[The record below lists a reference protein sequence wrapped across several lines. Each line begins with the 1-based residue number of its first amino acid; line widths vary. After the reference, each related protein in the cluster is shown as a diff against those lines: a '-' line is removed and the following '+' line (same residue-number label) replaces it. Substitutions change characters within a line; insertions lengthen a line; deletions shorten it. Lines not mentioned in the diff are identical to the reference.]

1 VRRPLAVLLLALA
14 LVAPA
19 VPAAAQQAAA
29 PVDPATTACP
39 PSVVPGGRY
48 DDVPPDGAQALAVD
62 CLTAHGLLRGRTD
75 AVFDRLS
82 GMPRAQ
88 VAVLLDR
95 VSAYAVQASGS
106 GAARTGSASFDDL
119 AAEPAEVRE
128 AVGRLVEEGVLR
140 GSRDGDRQVFR
151 PRELISRGQMAAV
164 LRRSLDA
171 VSRLATGTPAPRR
184 APVDAFDDDG
194 GSVFEDD
201 IGVVAA
207 EGLAAGTGPRR
218 FEPGRPV
225 TRQQMAL
232 FVARLLEVE
241 AAAGR
246 VPPRWAPGGGPLTR
260 RPVALPGTPTEV
272 ARGLSVPW
280 SLAPLPGGGAL
291 VSERDSALLKRVDAG
306 GAVTVLGQV
315 PGVVPGGEGGLLG
328 LALSPSFGTDG
339 LVYAYLTSSS
349 DNRVVRFRLAPGP
362 TGVEPVVTG
371 IPKGSIHNGGR
382 LRFGPDGLLH
392 VGTGDAGVSSR
403 APDPASL
410 AGKVL
415 RVAPDGAVPTGQGS
429 RVLSRG
435 HRNVQGLAFDDEGR
449 LWASELGQST
459 FDEVNLVRPGRDHGW
474 PAVEGLGRRAPYVDP
489 QVTWSPA
496 EASPS
501 GAIFAAGSLWVAAL
515 RGQRL
520 WQVPLAGPPSAGVAA
535 RPRAHLVGAAGRLR
549 DVQQVA
555 DGSLWVLTNESD
567 ARVLRVPLS

>member
-1 VRRPLAVLLLALA
+1 VRRYLLVPVLALA
-14 LVAPA
+14 VVAPA
-19 VPAAAQQAAA
+19 LPAVAQEAAA
-29 PVDPATTACP
+29 PVDPAATACP
-39 PSVVPGGRY
+39 PGQVPGGRY
-48 DDVPPDGAQALAVD
+48 DDVPPDGEQALAVD

-75 AVFDRLS
+75 AVFDRVA

-106 GAARTGSASFDDL
+106 RAARTGTASFDDL
-119 AAEPAEVRE
+119 GSEPAEVRA

-140 GSRDGDRQVFR
+140 GSREGDRQVFR
-151 PRELISRGQMAAV
+151 PRELLSRGQMAAV
-164 LRRSLDA
+164 LRRSLDG
-171 VSRLATGTPAPRR
+171 VSRLATGSAAPRR
-184 APVDAFDDDG
+184 APVDAFDDDE

-218 FEPGRPV
+218 FTPGAPV

-246 VPPRWAPGGGPLTR
+246 VPPRWASGGGPLTSR
-260 RPVALPGTPTEV
+260 AVAVPGAATEV
-272 ARGLSVPW
+272 ARGLSLPW

-291 VSERDSALLKRVDAG
+291 VSERDSALVKRVDPDG
-306 GAVTVLGQV
+306 RVTTLGAV
-315 PGVVPGGEGGLLG
+315 PGVVAGGEGGLLG
-328 LALSPSFGTDG
+328 LALSPSFASDG

-362 TGVEPVVTG
+362 VEVRTVLTG
-371 IPKGSIHNGGR
+371 IPKASIHNGGR
-382 LRFGPDGLLH
+382 LRFGPDGMLY
-392 VGTGDAGVSSR
+392 VGTGDAAVTSR
-403 APDPASL
+403 ASDPGSL
-410 AGKVL
+410 GGKVL
-415 RVAPDGAVPTGQGS
+415 RTTPDGGVPAGQAS

-435 HRNVQGLAFDDEGR
+435 HRNVQGLAFDDAGR

-459 FDEVNLVRPGRDHGW
+459 FDEVNLVRAGRDHGW
-474 PAVEGLGRRAPYVDP
+474 PVVEGLGRRAPYVDP

-501 GAIFAAGSLWVAAL
+501 GATVAAGSLWVAAL

-520 WQVPLAGPPSAGVAA
+520 WQVPLAGEPSAAVAA

-555 DGSLWVLTNESD
+555 DGSLWVLTNEPD

>member
-1 VRRPLAVLLLALA
+1 MRRSVLVPLLVLALA
-14 LVAPA
+14 APA
-19 VPAAAQQAAA
+19 APAGAQEAAA
-29 PVDPATTACP
+29 PVDVTATACP
-39 PSVVPGGRY
+39 PSAVPGGRY
-48 DDVPPDGAQALAVD
+48 DDVLPGGEQALAVD
-62 CLTAHGLLRGRTD
+62 CLTVHGLLRGRTD
-75 AVFDRLS
+75 ALFDRLS
-82 GMPRAQ
+82 GIPRAQ

-106 GAARTGSASFDDL
+106 GAVRSGTAAFDDL
-119 AAEPAEVRE
+119 DSEPAEVRE

-140 GSRDGDRQVFR
+140 GSRDGDREVFR
-151 PRELISRGQMAAV
+151 PRELLSRGQMAAV

-171 VSRLATGTPAPRR
+171 VSRLATGTAAPRR
-184 APVDAFDDDG
+184 APVDAFDDDA

-218 FEPGRPV
+218 FDPGSPV

-232 FVARLLEVE
+232 FAARLLEVE

-246 VPPRWAPGGGPLTR
+246 VPARWAPGGGPLTQGA
-260 RPVALPGTPTEV
+260 VAVPGAPAEV

-291 VSERDSALLKRVDAG
+291 VSERDSALLKRVAADG
-306 GAVTVLGQV
+306 TVTTLGQV

-328 LALSPSFGTDG
+328 LALSPSFATDG
-339 LVYAYLTSSS
+339 LVYAYVTASA

-362 TGVEPVVTG
+362 TAVEPVLTG

-382 LRFGPDGLLH
+382 LRFGPDGMLY
-392 VGTGDAGVSSR
+392 VGTGDAAVPSR
-403 APDPASL
+403 APDPGSL

-415 RVAPDGAVPTGQGS
+415 RVTPGGGVPAGSTS
-429 RVLSRG
+429 RVWSRG
-435 HRNVQGLAFDDEGR
+435 HRNVQGLAFDEAGR

-459 FDEVNLVRPGRDHGW
+459 ADEVALVRPGRDHGW
-474 PAVEGLGRRAPYVDP
+474 PAVEGLGRRSPYVDP
-489 QVTWSPA
+489 QVTWAPA

-501 GAIFAAGSLWVAAL
+501 GATHAAGSLWVAAL

-520 WQVPLAGPPSAGVAA
+520 WQVPLAGEPSAGAAA

-555 DGSLWVLTNESD
+555 DGSLWVLTNEAD
-567 ARVLRVPLS
+567 ARVLRVPLG